1 MPSIVYLDIKHFR
14 TIENL
19 TWFPNPGMNCL
30 VGSGDSGKTTVLDAV
45 DFCLGARRNI
55 AFSDYD
61 FYNVDTAKPISVTI
75 ALGSLEDELLNVDR
89 YGDFLYGFNPGRR
102 EFEVEPSD
110 GLETVLLLQMTVE
123 KDLEPQWRLRSK
135 RADEKGLERNL
146 RWEDRQSVSPV
157 RLGEHTDWHL
167 AWRRG
172 ALFERLTD
180 EKLGLSDGLS
190 DAARQARSNFGQL
203 ANAELVETLDTVKRS
218 AESLGV
224 RTGDQVQAL
233 LDAGS
238 VKFGTGA
245 ISLHDSTNVPLS
257 SLGTGSKRLLVAG
270 LARVV
275 TKSASISLVDEV
287 ETGLEPHRIRRLL
300 NALGAKTNESQQQVF
315 ATTHSPVVLRELAHS
330 QLTILRRAPD
340 GKHIPLS
347 PNEAAQGVLRGHSE
361 VFLGNRVIV
370 CEGLSELG
378 FLRGRDQFLSANG
391 TPSYEALGTVPTNAG
406 GASSV
411 LPPAEEFLRLGY
423 PTAIFMDSDKP
434 LRPEDELRFVG
445 NGGVIFR
452 WPSNWALEDAI
463 FQCIPA
469 QAVVALLDYAL
480 SFPSGTK
487 VDDQIRSASNGAFGF
502 ADARHWAT
510 TGEINQ
516 NTTAILGLAART
528 GGWFKQVAP
537 YEHVARNILSPNW
550 ASLNV
555 NLTNTANA
563 LMSWASDA
571 R

>member
-1 MPSIVYLDIKHFR
+1 MVPDLWNELHSRFR
-14 TIENL
+14 
-19 TWFPNPGMNCL
+19 
-30 VGSGDSGKTTVLDAV
+30 DSGKTSVLDAI

-61 FYNVDTAKPISVTI
+61 FHSADTTKPISVTV
-75 ALGSLEDELLNVDR
+75 ALGFLEDGLQNIDR
-89 YGDFLYGFNPGRR
+89 YGDFLCGFNAVSK
-102 EFEVEPSD
+102 EFEAEPNGSI
-110 GLETVLLLQMTVE
+110 ETVLFLQMKVE

-135 RADEKGLERNL
+135 RADEKGIERNL

-203 ANAELVETLDTVKRS
+203 ANAELNETLDTVKRS

-224 RTGDQVQAL
+224 RTGEKVQAL

-245 ISLHDSTNVPLS
+245 ISLHDSANIPLS

-270 LARVV
+270 LAREV

-287 ETGLEPHRIRRLL
+287 ETGLEPHRNRSLL
-300 NALGAKTNESQQQVF
+300 NALGAKTSETQQQVF
-315 ATTHSPVVLRELAHS
+315 ATTHSPVVLRELSHS
-330 QLTILRRAPD
+330 QLTIVRRDQD
-340 GKHIPLS
+340 GKHVPLAPS
-347 PNEAAQGVLRGHSE
+347 DAAQGVLRGHSE
-361 VFLGNRVIV
+361 VFLGNRVII

-378 FLRGRDQFLSANG
+378 FLRGRDQFLSASG
-391 TPSYEALGTVPTNAG
+391 APSYEAMGTVPTNAG
-406 GASSV
+406 GASNV
-411 LPPAEEFLRLGY
+411 LRPAEEFLRLGY

-434 LRPEDELRFVG
+434 LASEDEARFTSQ
-445 NGGVIFR
+445 GGSIYR

-463 FQCIPA
+463 FQCVPPH
-469 QAVVALLDYAL
+469 VTVLLLDYAQSL
-480 SFPSGTK
+480 PSGAK
-487 VDDQIRSASNGAFGF
+487 IDDQIRSASQGAFGL
-502 ADARHWAT
+502 ADARQWAT
-510 TGEINQ
+510 KGEINQ
-516 NTTAILGLAART
+516 NTQALLVLAART

-537 YEHVARNILSPNW
+537 YEHVVRNILSPNW
-550 ASLNV
+550 ITLGT

-563 LMSWASDA
+563 LWAWATDA